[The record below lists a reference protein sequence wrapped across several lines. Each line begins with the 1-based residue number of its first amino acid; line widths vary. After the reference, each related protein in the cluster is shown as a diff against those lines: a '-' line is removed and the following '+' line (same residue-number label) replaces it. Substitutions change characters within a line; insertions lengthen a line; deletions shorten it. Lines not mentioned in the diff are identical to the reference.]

1 MLPTRDPPQNKRP
14 TQTESERLEK
24 KYSKQMDRKKKAG
37 VAILTSG
44 KIDFKTKAIKRNP
57 ERHFITLKGRYHQQ
71 DINITNILCTQHR
84 STQIHKENLGG
95 LQERYRQQHT
105 YTRRF

>member
-1 MLPTRDPPQNKRP
+1 MLPTRGTPQDKRP

-24 KYSKQMDRKKKAG
+24 NYSKQMDRKKKAG

-57 ERHFITLKGRYHQQ
+57 ERARKGKEAQKEWRG
-71 DINITNILCTQHR
+71 IKGNAGQHE
-84 STQIHKENLGG
+84 T
-95 LQERYRQQHT
+95 
-105 YTRRF
+105 